1 VNDELMTAI
10 MINPGTRNS
19 VKGAP
24 MVDLSLSTKLKMVR
38 KRSDEMI
45 GGKSDWERVV
55 YNL

>member
-1 VNDELMTAI
+1 
-10 MINPGTRNS
+10 
-19 VKGAP
+19 
-24 MVDLSLSTKLKMVR
+24 LKMVR